1 MVMCLAENES
11 YMYLVFGIVYSSK
24 LISIWYTIVYSRKLK
39 LLVLGFVGKVVACIL
54 LEAIF
59 VCIWLKVK
67 FIWYFVFEGYVTE
80 MGILLRLKVKTF
92 KKGIPAL
99 LLFPTWAPS
108 SLPIPGCRDCVVP
121 ARGWLMRDGL
131 LTQAK
136 EELRKNTIS

>member
-1 MVMCLAENES
+1 MCLAENES

-67 FIWYFVFEGYVTE
+67 FIWYFVSKGYVTE
-80 MGILLRLKVKTF
+80 MGILLMVKVKTF

-121 ARGWLMRDGL
+121 ASGWLMRGGL